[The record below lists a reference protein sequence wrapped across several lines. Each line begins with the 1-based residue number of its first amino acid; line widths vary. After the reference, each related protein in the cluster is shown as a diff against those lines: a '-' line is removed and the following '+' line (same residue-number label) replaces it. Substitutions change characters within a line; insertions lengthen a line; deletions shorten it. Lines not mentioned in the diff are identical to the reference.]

1 MNIHD
6 WHRRGLKPAFATV
19 EQWVIDQLGYLAAED
34 EACFA
39 IQLRPDDDA
48 KGLAVRILVASDKGL
63 FDITWE
69 RPEKVADRRLQ
80 TSHYRWDE
88 VRGLRLS
95 GDTRISPETLKHEA
109 PRWSLRIEQP
119 HVTIDQVD
127 ESAALLEF
135 WTECSTEMDKTT
147 RR

>member
-6 WHRRGLKPAFATV
+6 WHRRGLRPAFATV
-19 EQWVIDQLGYLAAED
+19 EQWVIDQLGYLGAED

-39 IQLRPDDDA
+39 IQLRADDDA

-69 RPEKVADRRLQ
+69 RPEKVADRRLE
-80 TSHYRWDE
+80 TIHYRWDE

-95 GDTRISPETLKHEA
+95 GDTRINPETLKHEA

-119 HVTIDQVD
+119 DIFIDQAD

>member
-19 EQWVIDQLGYLAAED
+19 EQWVIDQLGYLDAED

-39 IQLRPDDDA
+39 IQLRPDDDP

-69 RPEKVADRRLQ
+69 RPEKVADRRLE
-80 TSHYRWDE
+80 TIHYRWDE

-95 GDTRISPETLKHEA
+95 GNTRINPETLKHEA
-109 PRWSLRIEQP
+109 PRWSLHIEQP
-119 HVTIDQVD
+119 EVTIEPAD

-135 WTECSTEMDKTT
+135 WKECSTEMDKTT

>member
-19 EQWVIDQLGYLAAED
+19 EQWIIDQLGYVGAED

-39 IQLRPDDDA
+39 IELRADDDP

-63 FDITWE
+63 FDIRWE
-69 RPEKVADRRLQ
+69 RPKNVADRRLV
-80 TSHYRWDE
+80 SLHYRWDE

-95 GDTRISPETLKHEA
+95 GETRLNPKSLKHEA
-109 PRWSLRIEQP
+109 PLWSLHIEQP
-119 HVTIDQVD
+119 EVVIERAD
-127 ESAALLEF
+127 ESAALLEL
-135 WTECSTEMDKTT
+135 WTECTTEMDKTT